1 MNMEHPLN
9 ILCLQDK
16 AQDGQELE
24 VSDKGSAKSALG
36 SRFLSSS
43 RGDNGRGQKKRESE
57 RASKKECGGGVLA
70 LSE

>member
-1 MNMEHPLN
+1 MN
-9 ILCLQDK
+9 ILYLQDK

-43 RGDNGRGQKKRESE
+43 HGNNGRGQKKREREQARKSE
-57 RASKKECGGGVLA
+57 GAVLA
-70 LSE
+70 LSK

>member
-1 MNMEHPLN
+1 MN
-9 ILCLQDK
+9 ILYLQDK

-43 RGDNGRGQKKRESE
+43 HGNNGREQKKRERE
-57 RASKKECGGGVLA
+57 RESKQERVRGAVLA
-70 LSE
+70 LSK